1 MEEDKIIEDDF
12 GLQMFNVENNFL
24 YISYYDTSQKIEFQ
38 SSFLVEDNY
47 FNACNKSPN
56 INITTKDKEN
66 NECIISSSQLIDIV
80 DETNITDDDDIL
92 EELQRSIS
100 FSIGSWEDE
109 NENKQ
114 EENKL
119 SDYLYLISPIVNE
132 VLNTRYIY
140 LSSLERSTIRNK
152 KNFMIDLSSFDEV
165 WSYISLHENHSTYYI
180 RQLYD
185 MCNELKQYIQYEE
198 ELKKIKPD
206 NHVQS
211 VFKLLSWQNEVL
223 QLRNK
228 IIRQIYLKELN
239 NNDIHYSPK
248 SMNPQMVDFN
258 HIEEMTITNPTHK
271 KLKPSKIQQQKEESG
286 KDITLRYTVYKED
299 KWILKLIEVFDSYVG
314 IRPIPINNFFKLL
327 LAEWERFPF
336 YTQQFLIC
344 IAEDILGGYSINN
357 IELNLQKWI
366 QTNHDIIPI
375 PIKKYILI

>member
-1 MEEDKIIEDDF
+1 MEEDKIIEDDY

-24 YISYYDTSQKIEFQ
+24 YISYYDTSQKIDFQ
-38 SSFLVEDNY
+38 SSFLFQDNY
-47 FNACNKSPN
+47 FNSCSKSPN
-56 INITTKDKEN
+56 IDITDKK
-66 NECIISSSQLIDIV
+66 NEYDEYTISSSQLIDIV
-80 DETNITDDDDIL
+80 DEPNIKDDDDIL

-109 NENKQ
+109 HDKQ
-114 EENKL
+114 EENKI
-119 SDYLYLISPIVNE
+119 SDYLYLISPIVTE

-140 LSSLERSTIRNK
+140 LSSLERLTIHNK

-165 WSYISLHENHSTYYI
+165 WSYISSNENYSTYYI
-180 RQLYD
+180 RHLYD

-198 ELKKIKPD
+198 ELKKIEPN

-228 IIRQIYLKELN
+228 IIRQIYLKDISKS
-239 NNDIHYSPK
+239 NDIHYSPK
-248 SMNPQMVDFN
+248 TINPQMIDLD
-258 HIEEMTITNPTHK
+258 HIDEMNITTNK
-271 KLKPSKIQQQKEESG
+271 KLKPSKKQQQKELTSG
-286 KDITLRYTVYKED
+286 EVDVQAKYKED
-299 KWILKLIEVFDSYVG
+299 NWILELIEVFDSYVG
-314 IRPIPINNFFKLL
+314 IRPIPINKFFQLL
-327 LAEWERFPF
+327 FAEWDRIPF

-366 QTNHDIIPI
+366 QTNHDLIPI